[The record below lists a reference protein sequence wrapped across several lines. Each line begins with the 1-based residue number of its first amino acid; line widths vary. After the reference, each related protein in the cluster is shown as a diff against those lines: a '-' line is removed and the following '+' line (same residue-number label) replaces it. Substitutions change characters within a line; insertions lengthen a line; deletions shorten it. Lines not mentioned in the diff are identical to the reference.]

1 MLLHL
6 RRALSRRP
14 PSLPLPLPSLRCL
27 NSGAGGN
34 NGDDD
39 DDLAAELGLRRRSM
53 GKALLGKQ
61 PLRRDGA
68 MEKVQVIEDP
78 TESGP
83 VARMA
88 TAPLRAHSALEASEK
103 LTELYES
110 KARVMFRDCPGFIG
124 AVLLFDG
131 PRRNARSITMWDC
144 KADMDAA
151 SERPEYPETMRA
163 LAEHFADSPD
173 VETWRLGARIGFDST
188 PVNANA
194 QLDVAPYKN
203 AILVTGDT
211 RLVKD
216 ALKSI
221 GGSWNTKLNGWIF
234 PSSRQDVVVDL
245 LRKDRTN
252 TVTVHAADPLQEPA
266 QQENK
271 PPGAAPE

>member
-1 MLLHL
+1 
-6 RRALSRRP
+6 
-14 PSLPLPLPSLRCL
+14 
-27 NSGAGGN
+27 
-34 NGDDD
+34 
-39 DDLAAELGLRRRSM
+39 
-53 GKALLGKQ
+53 
-61 PLRRDGA
+61 
-68 MEKVQVIEDP
+68 
-78 TESGP
+78 
-83 VARMA
+83 
-88 TAPLRAHSALEASEK
+88 
-103 LTELYES
+103 
-110 KARVMFRDCPGFIG
+110 
-124 AVLLFDG
+124 
-131 PRRNARSITMWDC
+131 MWDC

-211 RLVKD
+211 KLVKD

-221 GGSWNTKLNGWIF
+221 GGSWNMKLNGWIF
-234 PSSRQDVVVDL
+234 PSSRQDVVVDM
-245 LRKDRTN
+245 LRKDQTN
-252 TVTVHAADPLQEPA
+252 TVTVHAAETLQEPA